1 MMLCLV
7 QHAIAAHFPHPKSI
21 ILYFIFKEYAVLLV
35 IVQRLFLFKEDTI
48 LLI

>member
-7 QHAIAAHFPHPKSI
+7 QHALAAHFSPKSI